1 MAILRSRIIEVASV
15 SSFYSN
21 TVRAGTPAL
30 DRVDDGGF
38 ILDKH
43 NGFVRI
49 KRLDK
54 SADDLFLLHVIGKEQ
69 LFQIRRDAASFH
81 LRSLEPLFAEC
92 RQEEPSG
99 VIRCEKLN
107 DIRKDEFAGM
117 LPHERIDRFF
127 RGARLIGITAKQDLQ
142 VFRKRIILGSHR
154 MNAPQLFS
162 PVEKLFPAH
171 AARNKSGFDH
181 GKSEALRVKKG
192 VVKIEQD
199 GHRERSARASF
210 LGSCRTKLI
219 LRTSPDAFFT
229 SPDKLKSRRMTRIP
243 AEGAKSST
251 MGNFCSVRYFFMM
264 EGGSGLLLSKT
275 TSGARPIYFAVS
287 VTKSDALK
295 PCVCPYLDIR
305 LTIRTSF
312 ACALLKAFATPPAMT
327 LGKML
332 V

>member
-30 DRVDDGGF
+30 DREDDGSF
-38 ILDKH
+38 ILDK
-43 NGFVRI
+43 NKSFVRI

-54 SADDLFLLHVIGKEQ
+54 SADDLFLLHGIGKEQ

-99 VIRCEKLN
+99 VIRREELN
-107 DIRKDEFAGM
+107 DVGKDKLACMF
-117 LPHERIDRFF
+117 PHERIDRFF
-127 RGARLIGITAKQDLQ
+127 RGERFVEIPAKQDPQ
-142 VFRKRIILGSHR
+142 VFRERIILGSRR
-154 MNAPQLFS
+154 MNAPQLLS
-162 PVEKLFPAH
+162 PVEKFLPAY
-171 AARNKSGFDH
+171 AARNEGGFDH
-181 GKSEALRVKKG
+181 GEREAFCIKKG
-192 VVKIEQD
+192 VVKIEKD
-199 GHRERSARASF
+199 GHRERSARAS
-210 LGSCRTKLI
+210 LWGSCRTKLI

-229 SPDKLKSRRMTRIP
+229 SSGRRKSRRMTRIP
-243 AEGAKSST
+243 AEGGKSST
-251 MGNFCSVRYFFMM
+251 MGNSCSVRYFFMM
-264 EGGSGLLLSKT
+264 EGGSGLLLSKM

-287 VTKSDALK
+287 VIKSDALK

-327 LGKML
+327 FGKML